1 MNILVYVGKSG
12 QIKSALQFASLLSK
26 SMGAKITLL
35 HVLARGEA
43 QEAGQDMLNQAKDL
57 IAEGNVELLLRWGD
71 PAGVLLSEANQ
82 GKYSLFILQVGP
94 KARGMPR
101 LVPLDKIISQSI
113 FPSVLVVRQ
122 GAPKLE
128 HILVCSSGGYSKNEV
143 FISSANLA
151 KANCA
156 KVTLLHVASGAV
168 PSMYTGLH
176 EIEET
181 LEELLKTDTPIA
193 QHLRKG
199 AEILENHHVEGE
211 LELRRGI
218 PIDEIVREVN
228 LGDYDLLVIGRSRVS
243 KGLKEFFLGDIM
255 QQILTQ
261 VTIPI
266 LVVGEK
272 SLS

>member
-1 MNILVYVGKSG
+1 MKVLVYLGKKRKK
-12 QIKSALQFASLLSK
+12 QSAVRIAALLSK
-26 SMGAKITLL
+26 SMGAEITLL
-35 HVLARGEA
+35 HVLTRGEDQEVGQKIFEKA
-43 QEAGQDMLNQAKDL
+43 QEMADGVD
-57 IAEGNVELLLRWGD
+57 VELLLRWGD

-82 GKYSLFILQVGP
+82 GKYDLVILQVGP
-94 KARGMPR
+94 KARGIPR
-101 LVPLDKIISQSI
+101 LVPIDKIVSQSI
-113 FPSVLVVRQ
+113 FPSVLVIRNGV
-122 GAPKLE
+122 PKLE
-128 HILVCSSGGYSKNEV
+128 HILVCSSGGYKKNEV
-143 FISSANLA
+143 ITTSANLA
-151 KANCA
+151 NANSA

-181 LEELLKTDTPIA
+181 LEELLKTETPIA

-199 AEILENHHVEGE
+199 AEILEMNNVEGE

-228 LGDYDLLVIGRSRVS
+228 LGDYDMLVIGRSRVT

-272 SLS
+272 TLV